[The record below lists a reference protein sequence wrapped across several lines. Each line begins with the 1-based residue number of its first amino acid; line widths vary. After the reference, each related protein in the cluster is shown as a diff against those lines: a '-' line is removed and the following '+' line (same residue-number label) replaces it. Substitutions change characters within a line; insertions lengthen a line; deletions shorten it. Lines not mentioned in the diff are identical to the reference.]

1 MELYLVV
8 ASGHI
13 STFNDQIK
21 ALKHASR
28 LELANHIVSV
38 YKSTTL
44 NSVGEVLILIYKT
57 ELK

>member
-1 MELYLVV
+1 MDKYLVV

-13 STFNDQIK
+13 STFNDQIQ

-44 NSVGEVLILIYKT
+44 SSVGEVLILIYKT
-57 ELK
+57 GMK